1 MGRVLNLYKA
11 MRLNL
16 ISKNQDPTKLIIS
29 PAKPTDIDTSFNVIN
44 EPRPPG
50 ITQIIELSKNHR
62 TPDSLRR
69 RASRDNILLYKHNK
83 RESLGGTK
91 ITVIKDIGEEK
102 LSSMRRLA
110 SLGDLSS
117 AEKFPSIQTTDTE
130 SKSKQLKS

>member
-16 ISKNQDPTKLIIS
+16 ISKGDPAKLIVS
-29 PAKPTDIDTSFNVIN
+29 PAKPTDNDTSFNVIN

-83 RESLGGTK
+83 RESLGGNK
-91 ITVIKDIGEEK
+91 INV
-102 LSSMRRLA
+102 LL
-110 SLGDLSS
+110 
-117 AEKFPSIQTTDTE
+117 
-130 SKSKQLKS
+130 